1 MKKLLLF
8 LFIITIGAILVL
20 IYSFKPNTDSK
31 LNKKSEK
38 GTLTNFFEN
47 QYAKI
52 SMNTE
57 RLSYPL
63 GVDQIDLEIINSGNL
78 EIGFGE
84 YYIIEKNI
92 DNTWYEVP
100 FKDNTAFNDILHV
113 LESQK
118 SDKGKIDLHLLKYSF
133 TKGRYRI
140 IKEFYS
146 DGNKIEL
153 AAEFSID

>member
-1 MKKLLLF
+1 MKKLLL
-8 LFIITIGAILVL
+8 LFIIAIGVVFVL
-20 IYSFKPNTDSK
+20 IYSFRPNMDSK

-38 GTLTNFFEN
+38 GTLTSFFES
-47 QYAKI
+47 QDAKV

-57 RLSYPL
+57 KSSYAL
-63 GVDQIDLEIINSGNL
+63 GVDEIDLEIINSGNK

-84 YYIIEKNI
+84 YYTIEKNI
-92 DNTWYEVP
+92 EATWYEVP
-100 FKDNTAFNDILHV
+100 FKNNTAFRDILHV

-118 SDKGKIDLHLLKYSF
+118 SDKEKINLNLLKYSF

-140 IKEFYS
+140 IREFYS

-153 AAEFSID
+153 AAEFNIN